1 MNTHELGTTQEQR
14 VADWMQQ
21 RGFYIV
27 EKNFRCKFGEI
38 DLIAKKDGYLIFVEV
53 KYRSNEQ
60 YGAPREAVDWRKRQR
75 ISNAAVFYLK
85 RYGYSM
91 EHPCRFDVA
100 EVSQDSIYLME
111 NAFDYWVRFADW
123 VCGSIEWYRIFLTKL
138 KLYQTSHLLKWIL
151 R

>member
-60 YGAPREAVDWRKRQR
+60 YGAPHEAVDWRKRQR

-111 NAFDYWVRFADW
+111 NAFNY
-123 VCGSIEWYRIFLTKL
+123 CGSFR
-138 KLYQTSHLLKWIL
+138 
-151 R
+151 

>member
-1 MNTHELGTTQEQR
+1 MILYEGGSYLSFHMIARGQREWKEADMNTRKLGTAQEQR
-14 VADWMQQ
+14 VADWMRQ

-27 EKNFRCKFGEI
+27 EQNFRCKFGEI

-60 YGAPREAVDWRKRQR
+60 YGVPREAVDWRKRQR

-100 EVSQDSIYLME
+100 EVSKDSINLME
-111 NAFDYWVRFADW
+111 NAFDY
-123 VCGSIEWYRIFLTKL
+123 CGSFR
-138 KLYQTSHLLKWIL
+138 
-151 R
+151 

>member
-1 MNTHELGTTQEQR
+1 MYLIISEKPSVSNAIGDVLGATQ
-14 VADWMQQ
+14 
-21 RGFYIV
+21 
-27 EKNFRCKFGEI
+27 
-38 DLIAKKDGYLIFVEV
+38 KKDGYLIFVEV

-111 NAFDYWVRFADW
+111 NAFDY
-123 VCGSIEWYRIFLTKL
+123 CGSFR
-138 KLYQTSHLLKWIL
+138 
-151 R
+151 